1 MCNWFLCKN
10 SIPHSEI
17 RIDELEDGM
26 DIRRDDSQ
34 DQESL
39 TPGSTVV
46 SSQPLHHIHHYA
58 LHGRPHGLRG
68 SVAQADETRRAAAHP
83 HTSHLLWIS
92 RALPTQVKELMHSTA
107 RGIKVR
113 LAAHTVH
120 HSQLAPE
127 CSKLLTKHTTRVS
140 GLWAAGVPALTTD
153 YCEGGQILGDMRC
166 DAIMRGVFFPF
177 SPTFRPDRA
186 SCFRLAPRPCL
197 ERAALVDWERRTASP
212 HLDFAMPNPVLRI

>member
-1 MCNWFLCKN
+1 
-10 SIPHSEI
+10 
-17 RIDELEDGM
+17 M

-166 DAIMRGVFFPF
+166 DAMRSCEACFFLSLPL
-177 SPTFRPDRA
+177 SG
-186 SCFRLAPRPCL
+186 LI
-197 ERAALVDWERRTASP
+197 ERAALGWHRGRVLSEPRLWTGNAGRRRRTLTLP
-212 HLDFAMPNPVLRI
+212 CRTRC